1 MANKNVLTLKDILNR
16 KEYFKGKNK
25 ETREL
30 YIKRLDANIVIS
42 KPDVELCSDIADM
55 DNNHDTNKYFMYEIV
70 VEPNLKDS
78 KLHEEFGVAD
88 PVDII
93 DEIFDP
99 GEVNRICT
107 EGMKF
112 AGFYDG
118 VEVVEDLK
126 KLIKSDMELYMYSY
140 YLNKGIDLDKLI
152 NLSFIEK
159 QFYIAS
165 ICVNKEEEVN
175 KFNL

>member
-88 PVDII
+88 PADII

-126 KLIKSDMELYMYSY
+126 
-140 YLNKGIDLDKLI
+140 N
-152 NLSFIEK
+152 
-159 QFYIAS
+159 
-165 ICVNKEEEVN
+165 
-175 KFNL
+175 